1 MAETVAG
8 VRLTQR
14 YRRKQLA
21 LRAEFLQQLHE
32 AWPLLDPL
40 RLDATARAWLNLMT
54 DLVLAY
60 RAKSV
65 ALSLDYYDKFR
76 KAETDHGSF
85 HASYLRDVVI
95 PNLEQIRA
103 SLIATG
109 PAKIKHDTMAGEHD
123 LDAIARNAMV
133 EVAGAG
139 TRLVVG
145 GGRDAIDE
153 AVHADK
159 QAVGFARVLGPKPC
173 YWCAMLASRGPV
185 YRSAEVAIRTTTRSK
200 RGPGEKYHDHCMCQ
214 VEPLFRHLPKDEW
227 PEPMR
232 DLNALW
238 AKAKEDTSGRKT
250 INVFRSLFEARGS
263 GEIPAQR
270 TPR

>member
-1 MAETVAG
+1 MADTIAG
-8 VRLTQR
+8 QRLTRR
-14 YRRKQLA
+14 YRRDQLA
-21 LRAEFLQQLHE
+21 LRAQFLQELHRI
-32 AWPLLDPL
+32 WPLLDPL
-40 RLDATARAWLNLMT
+40 RLDATARAWLDLMT

-65 ALSLDYYDKFR
+65 TLSLTYYDKFR
-76 KAETDHGSF
+76 DAETDHGIF
-85 HASYLRDVVI
+85 HAAFLRDVVI

-109 PAKIKHDTMAGEHD
+109 PAKIKHDTMTTGHD
-123 LDAIARNAMV
+123 IDAIASAAMA
-133 EVAGAG
+133 EVSGAG

-159 QAVGFARVLGPKPC
+159 QAVGYARVLGPKPC

-185 YRSAEVAIRTTTRSK
+185 YRSAEVAYRTTARSK
-200 RGPGEKYHDHCMCQ
+200 RGPGKEYHDYCMCQ

-227 PEPMR
+227 PQPMR
-232 DLNALW
+232 DLNQLW
-238 AKAKEDTSGRKT
+238 ETAKEDTSGRKT
-250 INVFRSLFEARGS
+250 VNVFRSLFEARGS
-263 GEIPAQR
+263 VEIPAQR
-270 TPR
+270 AQR